1 MIAKTESGFEIELD
15 DEAMND
21 VELVEAIVEMDTD
34 GTKLFYVAD
43 RLLGKEGKKKLY
55 DHLRDAKG
63 RVPVVAFGAAIGELI
78 RSFSAGKKRGIL
90 KGITRK
96 LWRKIKWIFGKEC
109 MKRRKS
115 NTIQKKYLPLYMR
128 TM

>member
-43 RLLGKEGKKKLY
+43 RLLCKEGKKKP
-55 DHLRDAKG
+55 A
-63 RVPVVAFGAAIGELI
+63 
-78 RSFSAGKKRGIL
+78 
-90 KGITRK
+90 
-96 LWRKIKWIFGKEC
+96 
-109 MKRRKS
+109 
-115 NTIQKKYLPLYMR
+115 
-128 TM
+128 

>member
-43 RLLGKEGKKKLY
+43 RLLGKEGNS
-55 DHLRDAKG
+55 HL
-63 RVPVVAFGAAIGELI
+63 
-78 RSFSAGKKRGIL
+78 
-90 KGITRK
+90 
-96 LWRKIKWIFGKEC
+96 
-109 MKRRKS
+109 
-115 NTIQKKYLPLYMR
+115 
-128 TM
+128 

>member
-21 VELVEAIVEMDTD
+21 VELVEAIVEMDS
-34 GTKLFYVAD
+34 TKLFYVAD

-78 RSFSAGKKRGIL
+78 RSFSAGKN
-90 KGITRK
+90 
-96 LWRKIKWIFGKEC
+96 
-109 MKRRKS
+109 S
-115 NTIQKKYLPLYMR
+115 ASSPN
-128 TM
+128 

>member
-21 VELVEAIVEMDTD
+21 VEAIVEMDTD

-78 RSFSAGKKRGIL
+78 RSFSAGKN
-90 KGITRK
+90 
-96 LWRKIKWIFGKEC
+96 
-109 MKRRKS
+109 S
-115 NTIQKKYLPLYMR
+115 ASSPN
-128 TM
+128 

>member
-21 VELVEAIVEMDTD
+21 VELVAIVEMNTD
-34 GTKLFYVAD
+34 GTRLFYVAD

-63 RVPVVAFGAAIGELI
+63 RVPVAAFGAAIGELI
-78 RSFSAGKKRGIL
+78 RSFSAGKN
-90 KGITRK
+90 
-96 LWRKIKWIFGKEC
+96 
-109 MKRRKS
+109 S
-115 NTIQKKYLPLYMR
+115 ASSPN
-128 TM
+128 

>member
-43 RLLGKEGKKKLY
+43 RLLGKEGKQKLY

-63 RVPVVAFGAAIGELI
+63 RVPVVAFWCCD
-78 RSFSAGKKRGIL
+78 R
-90 KGITRK
+90 
-96 LWRKIKWIFGKEC
+96 
-109 MKRRKS
+109 
-115 NTIQKKYLPLYMR
+115 
-128 TM
+128 

>member
-43 RLLGKEGKKKLY
+43 RLLGKEMVQRQIEGY
-55 DHLRDAKG
+55 QVILRESTKWNSRTHDG
-63 RVPVVAFGAAIGELI
+63 R
-78 RSFSAGKKRGIL
+78 
-90 KGITRK
+90 
-96 LWRKIKWIFGKEC
+96 
-109 MKRRKS
+109 
-115 NTIQKKYLPLYMR
+115 
-128 TM
+128 

>member
-43 RLLGKEGKKKLY
+43 RLLGKEGKN
-55 DHLRDAKG
+55 LRDAKG
-63 RVPVVAFGAAIGELI
+63 RVPVAAFGAAIGELI
-78 RSFSAGKKRGIL
+78 RSFSAGKN
-90 KGITRK
+90 
-96 LWRKIKWIFGKEC
+96 
-109 MKRRKS
+109 S
-115 NTIQKKYLPLYMR
+115 ASSPN
-128 TM
+128 

>member
-78 RSFSAGKKRGIL
+78 AAFPQEKTLHTSP
-90 KGITRK
+90 
-96 LWRKIKWIFGKEC
+96 
-109 MKRRKS
+109 
-115 NTIQKKYLPLYMR
+115 N
-128 TM
+128 

>member
-43 RLLGKEGKKKLY
+43 RLLGKEGGQRQIEG
-55 DHLRDAKG
+55 DQ
-63 RVPVVAFGAAIGELI
+63 
-78 RSFSAGKKRGIL
+78 GIL
-90 KGITRK
+90 REST
-96 LWRKIKWIFGKEC
+96 KWN
-109 MKRRKS
+109 S
-115 NTIQKKYLPLYMR
+115 R
-128 TM
+128 THDGR

>member
-43 RLLGKEGKKKLY
+43 RLLGKEGKKLY

-78 RSFSAGKKRGIL
+78 RSFSAGKN
-90 KGITRK
+90 
-96 LWRKIKWIFGKEC
+96 
-109 MKRRKS
+109 S
-115 NTIQKKYLPLYMR
+115 ASSPN
-128 TM
+128 

>member
-55 DHLRDAKG
+55 DQG
-63 RVPVVAFGAAIGELI
+63 RVPVAAFGAAIGELI
-78 RSFSAGKKRGIL
+78 RSFSAGKN
-90 KGITRK
+90 
-96 LWRKIKWIFGKEC
+96 
-109 MKRRKS
+109 S
-115 NTIQKKYLPLYMR
+115 ASSPN
-128 TM
+128 